1 MILKSYL
8 VEQNVEIL
16 KKYQSTL
23 IYGEND
29 GIKDDIKK
37 TIKEKNKNSEIIIF
51 FEEDV
56 LKRNLLYENVFN
68 QSLFSNKKIIFIQE
82 ASDKIIYKI
91 TECLEKENYNIQI
104 YIFANLLD
112 KKSKLRKLFEKNTKL
127 AILPCYR
134 DNDRTLINYINQDLK
149 DYKGLT
155 GEITNLI
162 INNSNMDRKII
173 KNELIKIKDFFI
185 GKKINKKEIFDI
197 LNIKNSNDFEEI
209 RDKVLLGDIKSI
221 NKLLSETN
229 ILSEDAFFFLNM
241 LNYRI
246 MKLQEIIII
255 SKKNNNNMDQVIQN
269 LKPAIFWKDKPMI
282 VQQLKKLNQ
291 KTLDQVLKEI
301 GETELLMKK
310 NSYLRNDVVIKDLI
324 VKLSNKASFASSLS
338 IN

>member
-8 VEQNVEIL
+8 IEQNVEIL

-23 IYGEND
+23 FYGEND

-56 LKRNLLYENVFN
+56 LKSNLLYENVFN

-82 ASDKIIYKI
+82 VSDKIIYKI
-91 TECLEKENYNIQI
+91 SECLEKENYNIQI

-112 KKSKLRKLFEKNTKL
+112 KKSKLRSLFEKNIKL
-127 AILPCYR
+127 AILPCYK

-162 INNSNMDRKII
+162 INNSNKDRKII

-185 GKKINKKEIFDI
+185 GKKIKKKEIFDI
-197 LNIKNSNDFEEI
+197 LNIKSDNDFEEI

-229 ILSEDAFFFLNM
+229 ILSEDTFFFLSM
-241 LNYRI
+241 LNHRI
-246 MKLQEIIII
+246 MKLQEIIKI
-255 SKKNNNNMDQVIQN
+255 SKINNNKMDQVIQN

-291 KTLDQVLKEI
+291 DTLDQILKEI
-301 GETELLMKK
+301 GETELLMKR

-324 VKLSNKASFASSLS
+324 VKLSNKASFASSLL